1 MRKDVRRAIVQNIGY
16 LTQLGF
22 SICFPMIVCTM
33 GAIWLCD
40 EKGWGS
46 WVIAVGVVLGI
57 VSGLSCFSTFVKH
70 AMRQS
75 RRKDDER

>member
-1 MRKDVRRAIVQNIGY
+1 
-16 LTQLGF
+16 
-22 SICFPMIVCTM
+22 
-33 GAIWLCD
+33 
-40 EKGWGS
+40 
-46 WVIAVGVVLGI
+46 VIAVGVVLGI